1 MKLGDYLNAINY
13 TKEPLLDTEDESVE
27 KGYTPFVVNR
37 CLSYFIDT
45 ILYANEM
52 NLRPET
58 DKKMQFDYLQRT
70 IRKNKRYSKWLKQ
83 ARRNTIVHL
92 LDDGNLLDIVDK
104 DCCQEP
110 RASLGQ
116 IKIISHRDKGD
127 WELVP
132 KYHIGN

>member
-45 ILYANEM
+45 VLYANEM
-52 NLRPET
+52 NRRPET
-58 DKKMQFDYLQRT
+58 DKKMQFDYLQKS

-83 ARRNTIVHL
+83 ESVEN
-92 LDDGNLLDIVDK
+92 LDL
-104 DCCQEP
+104 
-110 RASLGQ
+110 
-116 IKIISHRDKGD
+116 IKQFYGYSDAKAKEVMDIISDEDIEFMRKKLSTGG
-127 WELVP
+127 VG
-132 KYHIGN
+132 K

>member
-13 TKEPLLDTEDESVE
+13 TKEPLLDTDDESVE

-45 ILYANEM
+45 VLYANEM

-58 DKKMQFDYLQRT
+58 DKKMQFDYLQTT

-83 ARRNTIVHL
+83 ESIEN
-92 LDDGNLLDIVDK
+92 LDIIKEYYGYSDTKAKEVMDILTSDDIEYMRNLLNTGGVGK
-104 DCCQEP
+104 
-110 RASLGQ
+110 
-116 IKIISHRDKGD
+116 
-127 WELVP
+127 
-132 KYHIGN
+132 

>member
-13 TKEPLLDTEDESVE
+13 TKEPLLDTDDESVE

-45 ILYANEM
+45 VLYANEM

-58 DKKMQFDYLQRT
+58 DKKMQFDYLQTT

-83 ARRNTIVHL
+83 ESVEN
-92 LDDGNLLDIVDK
+92 LDI
-104 DCCQEP
+104 
-110 RASLGQ
+110 
-116 IKIISHRDKGD
+116 IKQYYGYSDTKAKEVMDILTPDDIDYMRNQLNTGGVGK
-127 WELVP
+127 
-132 KYHIGN
+132 

>member
-83 ARRNTIVHL
+83 ESVENLDTIKQYYGYSDTKAKEIMDIL
-92 LDDGNLLDIVDK
+92 SPDDIEYMREKLATGGVGK
-104 DCCQEP
+104 
-110 RASLGQ
+110 
-116 IKIISHRDKGD
+116 
-127 WELVP
+127 
-132 KYHIGN
+132 